1 MITSEKN
8 ILFVLKSSQPGGV
21 EFHVLDLV
29 KGFSKANRVY
39 VMVPPGPLI
48 EQYEKEGATVLRKY
62 PKSSFDTKFIKYV
75 NLFCK
80 EKRIHIIHTHELIS
94 SQALIGA
101 FLAGVKKRVHH
112 VHTPFLLWKY
122 PSFLKKIVKTFP
134 NWLYNLFIANLIATD
149 VIALTRSIKIHRIFF
164 EGVLPTKIR
173 VIANSIDANR
183 FSKRISKE
191 ELARFKRVKYI
202 PKNRIILGV
211 VSRITAEKGHL
222 TLIKA
227 FKKLND
233 KFPEKYFLL
242 IAGGGDL
249 KEKVEKFCNLNFK
262 SSYIITDQFSE
273 LEKTFY
279 FQSVDY
285 FIFPSYAEGFGYV
298 PLEALASRIPTI
310 VSNLPVLK
318 DVLGE
323 AVTYFS
329 LGNEEDLYNKII
341 KLSKVNNEDKKEI
354 VKIGLSKALE
364 YNFDAFI
371 KNYSAVYEKN

>member
-122 PSFLKKIVKTFP
+122 PSFFRKIVKTIP
-134 NWLYNLFIANLIATD
+134 NWLYNIFIANLIAS
-149 VIALTRSIKIHRIFF
+149 IA
-164 EGVLPTKIR
+164 E
-173 VIANSIDANR
+173 
-183 FSKRISKE
+183 
-191 ELARFKRVKYI
+191 
-202 PKNRIILGV
+202 
-211 VSRITAEKGHL
+211 
-222 TLIKA
+222 
-227 FKKLND
+227 
-233 KFPEKYFLL
+233 
-242 IAGGGDL
+242 
-249 KEKVEKFCNLNFK
+249 
-262 SSYIITDQFSE
+262 
-273 LEKTFY
+273 
-279 FQSVDY
+279 SV
-285 FIFPSYAEGFGYV
+285 
-298 PLEALASRIPTI
+298 R
-310 VSNLPVLK
+310 
-318 DVLGE
+318 
-323 AVTYFS
+323 
-329 LGNEEDLYNKII
+329 
-341 KLSKVNNEDKKEI
+341 
-354 VKIGLSKALE
+354 
-364 YNFDAFI
+364 
-371 KNYSAVYEKN
+371 